1 MWMTQR
7 RIQADVNNI
16 GNIRPVIGLIL
27 VFQVLA
33 QFGARAV
40 DLVTADEV
48 RPDAV
53 SEGLDEDVDRQLTL
67 SAPNN
72 LFPDDVFDET
82 EETFKSCFNLNK

>member
-7 RIQADVNNI
+7 GIQSDVNNI
-16 GNIRPVIGLIL
+16 GSIRPVIGLIL

-48 RPDAV
+48 QPDAV
-53 SEGLDEDVDRQLTL
+53 SEGPVRMSMASGPL
-67 SAPNN
+67 ACPND
-72 LFPDDVFDET
+72 LFPGDVFDET
-82 EETFKSCFNLNK
+82 GRKV

>member
-7 RIQADVNNI
+7 RIQAHVNNI

-27 VFQVLA
+27 VFQVPE
-33 QFGARAV
+33 QFGAQAV
-40 DLVTADEV
+40 ELVTADEV
-48 RPDAV
+48 QPDGA
-53 SEGLDEDVDRQLTL
+53 SEGPCEDVDRQLTL
-67 SAPNN
+67 CAPND

>member
-1 MWMTQR
+1 MRMTQR
-7 RIQADVNNI
+7 GIQSDVNNI
-16 GNIRPVIGLIL
+16 GSIRPVIGLIL

-33 QFGARAV
+33 QFGAQAV
-40 DLVTADEV
+40 ELVTADEV
-48 RPDAV
+48 QPDAV
-53 SEGLDEDVDRQLTL
+53 SEGPGEDVDRQLTL